1 MDSSFTF
8 TTAKTD
14 LVAAAAAAAG
24 SQYCSRRQ
32 PYDYLNCHI
41 AFLMTSADAFKRRR
55 RLQARLPDRLAQT
68 YPALSVCSSNMVDT
82 TFVAV
87 SRVKSS
93 YFGATASS
101 LELSMTKVWP

>member
-32 PYDYLNCHI
+32 PCDYLNCHI
-41 AFLMTSADAFKRRR
+41 AFLMTSADALRRR
-55 RLQARLPDRLAQT
+55 RLQARLPDRLAQI

-82 TFVAV
+82 HLVAV